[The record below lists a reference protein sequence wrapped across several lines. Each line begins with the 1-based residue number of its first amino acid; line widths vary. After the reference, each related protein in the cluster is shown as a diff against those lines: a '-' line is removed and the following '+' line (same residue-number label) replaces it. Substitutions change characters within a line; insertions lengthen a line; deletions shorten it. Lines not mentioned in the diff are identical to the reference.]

1 MSTINERP
9 QQAIIEAATPAF
21 VPRYTKFISIA
32 FFLLPLLAMFL
43 PWRQNVTAMGQ
54 VTAFYA
60 SERIQNIDAP
70 VSGVISKWHVE
81 EGSRVKKGD
90 VLIEISDIDTQFK
103 QRLISQRDNQKAIL
117 AAKTEE
123 LRAYEIQQMNL
134 ISSRDARI
142 SAAQFKLDVAKQN
155 ILATTES
162 LRAAEAVLDTARFQT
177 NRLQRLL
184 SDGLVSKRDVEVA
197 ERDYIIAKRS
207 INSIQADLNSAK
219 AEANSA
225 SADIEQITADTEAA
239 VNSNKGL
246 INKIRGEL
254 ADSENNLTNSE
265 IMLSRQRMQR
275 ITAPRDGIIHRLPIN
290 SESQVISQGQ
300 QLLVIVP
307 DTNSRA
313 VELWVNGRDA
323 PLVVKDSEVRLEFE
337 GWPAIQVAG
346 WPKANVGTFEGK
358 VAFVDPTDNGLGNF
372 RVMVVPATGIEW
384 PSPRFLRQSVNTRG
398 WILLEEVSIGYE
410 LWRLVNGFP
419 ARLPSAASSTM
430 QNSSSGQ

>member
-1 MSTINERP
+1 MSNINEQP
-9 QQAIIEAATPAF
+9 QQAVIEATTPAF

-70 VSGVISKWHVE
+70 VSGVINKWHVE

-103 QRLISQRDNQKAIL
+103 QRLTSQRNNQKAIL

-123 LRAYEIQQMNL
+123 LRSYEIQQMNL

-162 LRAAEAVLDTARFQT
+162 LRAAEAVLDTAKFQT

-207 INSIQADLNSAK
+207 INSIKADLNSAK
-219 AEANSA
+219 AEASSA
-225 SADIEQITADTEAA
+225 SAEITQITADTEAA

-246 INKIRGEL
+246 INKIKGEL

-265 IMLSRQRMQR
+265 ITLSRQRMQT
-275 ITAPRDGIIHRLPIN
+275 IIAPRDGIIHRLPIN

-430 QNSSSGQ
+430 QNISSGQ